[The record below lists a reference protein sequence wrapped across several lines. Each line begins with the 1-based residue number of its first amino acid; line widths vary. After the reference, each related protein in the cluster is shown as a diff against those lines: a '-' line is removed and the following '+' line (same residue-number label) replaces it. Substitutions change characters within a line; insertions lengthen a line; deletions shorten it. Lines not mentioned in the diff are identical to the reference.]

1 MELVGGEW
9 APGGRA
15 RILLWA
21 ELRGL
26 FYYYNF
32 FLPGLSR
39 GVVVWIVSR
48 QTLPRSSL
56 SCRNFIRPRG

>member
-21 ELRGL
+21 ELATGPVL
-26 FYYYNF
+26 
-32 FLPGLSR
+32 LL
-39 GVVVWIVSR
+39 
-48 QTLPRSSL
+48 
-56 SCRNFIRPRG
+56 